1 MNDNSANYKI
11 VSHNLI
17 SWIFVVIFFTLGI
30 LNLIFVHDVPGIIY
44 ILLSL
49 VYLPS
54 INTFLNTRL
63 GFTIPLWTKIL
74 VGIIIIW
81 ATLGVGDLMELFES
95 WIVE

>member
-1 MNDNSANYKI
+1 MSDKSASDKGITENI
-11 VSHNLI
+11 I

-30 LNLIFVHDVPGIIY
+30 LNLIFVHYVPGILY

-54 INTFLNTRL
+54 INAFLNKRL
-63 GFTIPLWTKIL
+63 GFSIPLWAKIF

-81 ATLGVGDLMELFES
+81 GTLGVGDLMELFEA
-95 WIVE
+95 WMVA

>member
-1 MNDNSANYKI
+1 MIDNAANDKVI
-11 VSHNLI
+11 THNII
-17 SWIFVVIFFTLGI
+17 SWIFVIIFFALGI
-30 LNLIFVHDVPGIIY
+30 LNLIFVHYVPGIIY

-54 INTFLNTRL
+54 INTFLHKTL

-74 VGIIIIW
+74 VGLIIIW
-81 ATLGVGDLMELFES
+81 GTLGVGDLMEMFES